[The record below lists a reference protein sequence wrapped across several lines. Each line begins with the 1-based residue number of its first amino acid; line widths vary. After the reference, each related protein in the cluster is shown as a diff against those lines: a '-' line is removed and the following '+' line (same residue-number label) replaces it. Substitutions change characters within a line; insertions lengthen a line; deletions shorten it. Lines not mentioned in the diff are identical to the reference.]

1 MDEEEQER
9 EALEQAPHDA
19 AAVRRMAAREREA
32 QSGRTGCGK
41 PEHIFEHFGREERDE
56 R

>member
-9 EALEQAPHDA
+9 EALEQAPFDA
-19 AAVRRMAAREREA
+19 YAARRMAERERE
-32 QSGRTGCGK
+32 QQPGRTGSGK
-41 PEHIFEHFGREERDE
+41 PEHIFEHFGEERDD